1 MNIENHKPGSFC
13 WLELGTTDQNAAKK
27 FYGAL
32 FGWTPEDTPMGPG
45 ETYTTFQLNGRK
57 AAAGY
62 TLMKDMVEKGIPP
75 HWMLYIAV
83 KDADAAVKRV
93 AELGGKV
100 MAEPFDVFEFG
111 RMAVIQ
117 DPTGGTISVW
127 QPKNHKGTEVAQE
140 PGTLCWADLN
150 TPQPEIA
157 AKFYADWLGWKFE
170 TGKDGYRHILNGD
183 LKSDM
188 IGGIPPE
195 FHAPPGTPPHWLPYI
210 AAADCKAT
218 AEKAASLGAHAI
230 MPAALIDGVGTI
242 AVLADP
248 QGAVFALYQ
257 PLA

>member
-1 MNIENHKPGSFC
+1 MGDRNRPGSFC

-27 FYGAL
+27 FYGTL
-32 FGWTPEDTPMGPG
+32 FGWTSDDSPMGPG
-45 ETYTTFQLNGRK
+45 ETYTTFQLDGKK

-83 KDADAAVKRV
+83 ESADAAAKKA

-100 MAEPFDVFEFG
+100 MAEPFDVFEHG

-117 DPTGGTISVW
+117 DPTGATICVW
-127 QPKNHKGTEVAQE
+127 QPNKHKGIEIRGV

-150 TPQPEIA
+150 TPQAEAA
-157 AKFYADWLGWKFE
+157 AKFYGDWMGWKYE
-170 TGKDGYRHILNGD
+170 TGKDGYRHIINGSS
-183 LKSDM
+183 KEDM
-188 IGGIPPE
+188 IGGIPPQ
-195 FHAPPGTPPHWLPYI
+195 FHAPPGTPAHWLPYI

-218 AEKAASLGAHAI
+218 ASKAASLGARTL
-230 MPAALIDGVGTI
+230 MPAEQIPEVGTI

-257 PLA
+257 PLS